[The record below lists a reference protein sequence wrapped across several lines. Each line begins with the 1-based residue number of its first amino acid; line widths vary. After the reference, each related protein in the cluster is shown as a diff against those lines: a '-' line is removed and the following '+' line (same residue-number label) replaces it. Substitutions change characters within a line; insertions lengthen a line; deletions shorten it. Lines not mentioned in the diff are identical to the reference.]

1 MKKNMGNADRLI
13 RIIVAA
19 VFIVIY
25 FNNILPSPW
34 GLVLLI
40 LGIVFA
46 LTSLVGFCPLY
57 TLFGISTCPRKKT
70 A

>member
-13 RIIVAA
+13 RIIAAA
-19 VFIVIY
+19 VFIVLY
-25 FNNILPSPW
+25 FNNMLPAPW

-40 LGIVFA
+40 PGVVFA

-57 TLFGISTCPRKKT
+57 SVFGISTCPKKKT